1 MTNINKIIDGKM
13 YAEKLL
19 GEIHPLSKGF
29 LDNFNRKPCL
39 TVILVGDNP
48 ASKIYVKNKI
58 LIAKKIGIES
68 NEILLGSDVTED
80 ELIHHI
86 SILNKD
92 ENVDGILV
100 QLPLPKHI
108 SEKKIINIICP
119 SKDVDG
125 FHPKNFG
132 KLFIGDPKFIPCTPL
147 GCLYMLKHEIEDI
160 KGKNA
165 VIIGRSNIVGK
176 PMASLLLSSDCSVT
190 ITHSKSKNIEEHARK
205 ADILIVAVGI
215 PEMIDEK
222 FIKPGAVVIDVGINR
237 SVSKTNDNSG
247 NKGIL
252 VGDVKFENVLKIAKK
267 ITPVPGGVGPM
278 TIACLM
284 HNTVKAAYINK
295 IILFIDVGGLNSI
308 MH

>member
-1 MTNINKIIDGKM
+1 MTTINKIIDGKM

-132 KLFIGDPKFIPCTPL
+132 KLFMGDPKFIPCTPL

-295 IILFIDVGGLNSI
+295 KNDFINVLEGIL
-308 MH
+308 

>member
-1 MTNINKIIDGKM
+1 MTIINKIIDGKM

-29 LDNFNRKPCL
+29 LNNFNRKPCL

-58 LIAKKIGIES
+58 LIAKKIDIES
-68 NEILLGSDVTED
+68 REILLGSDITED

-92 ENVDGILV
+92 PNVDGILV

-108 SEKKIINIICP
+108 SEKKIINLISP

-125 FHPKNFG
+125 FHPENFG
-132 KLFIGDPKFIPCTPL
+132 KLFMGDPKFIPCTPL
-147 GCLYMLKHEIEDI
+147 GCLYMLKHEIDDI

-190 ITHSKSKNIEEHARK
+190 IIHSKSKNIEVHTRK

-215 PEMIDEK
+215 PQMIDEK
-222 FIKPGAVVIDVGINR
+222 FIKPDAIVIDVGINR
-237 SVSKTNDNSG
+237 LESKNNDNSS
-247 NKGIL
+247 NKGVL

-295 IILFIDVGGLNSI
+295 KNDFINVLEGIL
-308 MH
+308 

>member
-1 MTNINKIIDGKM
+1 MTIINKIIDGKM

-58 LIAKKIGIES
+58 LIAKKIDIES
-68 NEILLGSDVTED
+68 REILLGSDVTED

-92 ENVDGILV
+92 QNVDGILV

-108 SEKKIINIICP
+108 SEKKIINLISP
-119 SKDVDG
+119 LKDVDG

-132 KLFIGDPKFIPCTPL
+132 KLFMGDPKFIPCTPL

-190 ITHSKSKNIEEHARK
+190 ITHSKSKNIEEHTRK

-215 PEMIDEK
+215 PQMIDEK
-222 FIKPGAVVIDVGINR
+222 FIKPGAIVIDVGINR
-237 SVSKTNDNSG
+237 LESKNNDSSS
-247 NKGIL
+247 NKGVL
-252 VGDVKFENVLKIAKK
+252 VGDVKFEKVLKIAKK

-295 IILFIDVGGLNSI
+295 KNDFINVLEGIL
-308 MH
+308 

>member
-1 MTNINKIIDGKM
+1 MTTINKIIDGKM

-29 LDNFNRKPCL
+29 LDSFNRKPCL

-108 SEKKIINIICP
+108 LEKKIINIICP

-132 KLFIGDPKFIPCTPL
+132 KLFMGDPKFIPCTPL
-147 GCLYMLKHEIEDI
+147 GCLYMLKNEIEDI

-190 ITHSKSKNIEEHARK
+190 ITHSKTKNIEKHARK
-205 ADILIVAVGI
+205 ADILIIAVGI

-247 NKGIL
+247 NKGKL

-295 IILFIDVGGLNSI
+295 KNDFINVLEGIL
-308 MH
+308 

>member
-1 MTNINKIIDGKM
+1 MTIINKIIDGKI

-29 LDNFNRKPCL
+29 LNNFNRKPCL

-58 LIAKKIGIES
+58 LVAKKIDIES
-68 NEILLGSDVTED
+68 KEILLGSDITED
-80 ELIHHI
+80 ELIQHI
-86 SILNKD
+86 SVLNKD
-92 ENVDGILV
+92 QNVDGILV

-108 SEKKIINIICP
+108 SEKKIINLISP
-119 SKDVDG
+119 LKDVDG
-125 FHPKNFG
+125 FHPNNFG
-132 KLFIGDPKFIPCTPL
+132 KLFMGDPKFIPCTPL
-147 GCLYMLKHEIEDI
+147 GCLYMLKHEIDDI

-190 ITHSKSKNIEEHARK
+190 IIHSKSKNIEVHTRK

-215 PEMIDEK
+215 PQMIDEK
-222 FIKPGAVVIDVGINR
+222 FIKPDAIVIDVGINR
-237 SVSKTNDNSG
+237 LESKNNNNSS
-247 NKGIL
+247 NKGVL

-284 HNTVKAAYINK
+284 HNTIKAAYINK
-295 IILFIDVGGLNSI
+295 KNDFINVLEGIL
-308 MH
+308 

>member
-1 MTNINKIIDGKM
+1 MTIIDKIIDGKM

-19 GEIHPLSKGF
+19 KEIHPLSKEF
-29 LDNFNRKPCL
+29 LHNFNRKPCL

-58 LIAKKIGIES
+58 LVAKKIDIETR
-68 NEILLGSDVTED
+68 EILLSSDITED
-80 ELIHHI
+80 ELIKHI

-92 ENVDGILV
+92 QNVDGILV

-108 SEKKIINIICP
+108 SEKKIINLISP
-119 SKDVDG
+119 LKDVDG

-132 KLFIGDPKFIPCTPL
+132 KLFMGDPKFIPCTPL
-147 GCLYMLKHEIEDI
+147 GCLYMLKQEIEDI

-190 ITHSKSKNIEEHARK
+190 ITHSKSKNIEEYTRK

-222 FIKPGAVVIDVGINR
+222 FIKPGAIVIDVGINR
-237 SVSKTNDNSG
+237 LESKNNDNSS
-247 NKGIL
+247 NKGVL
-252 VGDVKFENVLKIAKK
+252 VGDVKFEKVLKIAKK

-284 HNTVKAAYINK
+284 HNTIKAAYINK
-295 IILFIDVGGLNSI
+295 KNDFINVLEGIL
-308 MH
+308 

>member
-1 MTNINKIIDGKM
+1 MAIVSKIIDGKM
-13 YAEKLL
+13 YAGKLL
-19 GEIHPLSKGF
+19 EEIYPLSKGF
-29 LDNFNRKPCL
+29 FDNFNRKPSL
-39 TVILVGDNP
+39 TVIIVGDNP

-58 LIAKKIGIES
+58 LIANKYGIDS
-68 NEILLGSDVTED
+68 KEIILASDVSED
-80 ELIHHI
+80 KLIKHI
-86 SILNKD
+86 STLNRD

-108 SEKKIINIICP
+108 SEKKIINIINP

-125 FHPKNFG
+125 FHPTNFG
-132 KLFIGDPKFIPCTPL
+132 KLFMGDSKFIPCTPL

-190 ITHSKSKNIEEHARK
+190 ITHSRTKNIQEHTRK

-215 PEMIDEK
+215 PEMIDET
-222 FIKPGAVVIDVGINR
+222 FIKPGAIVIDVGINR
-237 SVSKTNDNSG
+237 LKSKTKHNASD
-247 NKGIL
+247 KGIL
-252 VGDVKFENVLKIAKK
+252 VGDVKFENVLNTAKK

-295 IILFIDVGGLNSI
+295 KHDFINILEGIL
-308 MH
+308 

>member
-1 MTNINKIIDGKM
+1 MTTINKIIDGKM

-19 GEIHPLSKGF
+19 DEIHPLSKGF

-132 KLFIGDPKFIPCTPL
+132 KLFMGDPKFIPCTPL

-190 ITHSKSKNIEEHARK
+190 IIHSKTKNIEEHARK

-237 SVSKTNDNSG
+237 LVSKTNDNSG

-295 IILFIDVGGLNSI
+295 KNDFINVLEGIL
-308 MH
+308 

>member
-1 MTNINKIIDGKM
+1 MTIINKIIDGKM

-19 GEIHPLSKGF
+19 KEIHPLSKEF
-29 LDNFNRKPCL
+29 LHNFNRKPCL

-58 LIAKKIGIES
+58 LVAKKIDIETR
-68 NEILLGSDVTED
+68 EILLSSDITED
-80 ELIHHI
+80 ELIKHI

-92 ENVDGILV
+92 QNVDGILV

-108 SEKKIINIICP
+108 SEKRIINLISP
-119 SKDVDG
+119 LKDVDG

-132 KLFIGDPKFIPCTPL
+132 KLFMGDPKFIPCTPL

-190 ITHSKSKNIEEHARK
+190 ITHSKSKNIEEYTRK

-222 FIKPGAVVIDVGINR
+222 FIKPGAIVIDVGINR
-237 SVSKTNDNSG
+237 LESKNNDNSS
-247 NKGIL
+247 NKGVL
-252 VGDVKFENVLKIAKK
+252 VGDVKFEKVLKIAKK

-284 HNTVKAAYINK
+284 HNTIKAAYINK
-295 IILFIDVGGLNSI
+295 KNDFINVLEGIL
-308 MH
+308 

>member
-1 MTNINKIIDGKM
+1 MTTINKIIDGKM

-29 LDNFNRKPCL
+29 LDNFDRKPCL

-108 SEKKIINIICP
+108 LEKKIINIICP

-132 KLFIGDPKFIPCTPL
+132 KLFMGDPKFIPCTPL

-190 ITHSKSKNIEEHARK
+190 ITHSKTKNIEEHARK

-247 NKGIL
+247 NKGKL

-295 IILFIDVGGLNSI
+295 KNDFINVLEGIL
-308 MH
+308 

>member
-1 MTNINKIIDGKM
+1 MTTINKIIDGKM

-29 LDNFNRKPCL
+29 LDNFDRKPCL

-132 KLFIGDPKFIPCTPL
+132 KLFMGDPKFIPCTPL

-190 ITHSKSKNIEEHARK
+190 ITHSKTKNIEKHARK
-205 ADILIVAVGI
+205 ADILIIAVGI

-295 IILFIDVGGLNSI
+295 KNDFINVLEGIL
-308 MH
+308 

>member
-1 MTNINKIIDGKM
+1 MTIINKIIDGKM

-19 GEIHPLSKGF
+19 KEIHPLSKEF
-29 LDNFNRKPCL
+29 LHNFNRKPCL

-58 LIAKKIGIES
+58 LVAKKIDIETR
-68 NEILLGSDVTED
+68 EILLSSDITED
-80 ELIHHI
+80 ELIKHI

-92 ENVDGILV
+92 QNVDGILV

-108 SEKKIINIICP
+108 SEKKIINLISP
-119 SKDVDG
+119 LKDVDG

-132 KLFIGDPKFIPCTPL
+132 KLFMGDPKFIPCTPL
-147 GCLYMLKHEIEDI
+147 GCLYMLKQEIEDI

-190 ITHSKSKNIEEHARK
+190 ITHSKSKNIEEYTRK

-222 FIKPGAVVIDVGINR
+222 FIKPGAIVIDVGINR
-237 SVSKTNDNSG
+237 LESKNNDNSS
-247 NKGIL
+247 NKGVL
-252 VGDVKFENVLKIAKK
+252 VGDVKFEKVLKIAKK

-295 IILFIDVGGLNSI
+295 KNDFINVLEGIL
-308 MH
+308 

>member
-1 MTNINKIIDGKM
+1 MTIINKIIDGKM

-19 GEIHPLSKGF
+19 KEIHPLSKEF
-29 LDNFNRKPCL
+29 LHNFNRKPCL

-58 LIAKKIGIES
+58 LVAKKIDIETK
-68 NEILLGSDVTED
+68 EILLSSDITED
-80 ELIHHI
+80 ELIKHI

-92 ENVDGILV
+92 QNVDGILV

-108 SEKKIINIICP
+108 SEKRIINLISP
-119 SKDVDG
+119 LKDVDG

-132 KLFIGDPKFIPCTPL
+132 KLFMGDPKFIPCTPL
-147 GCLYMLKHEIEDI
+147 GCLYMLKQEIEDI

-190 ITHSKSKNIEEHARK
+190 IIHSKSKNIEVHTRK

-222 FIKPGAVVIDVGINR
+222 FIKPGAIVIDVGINR
-237 SVSKTNDNSG
+237 LESKNNDNSS
-247 NKGIL
+247 NKGVL
-252 VGDVKFENVLKIAKK
+252 VGDVKFEKVLKIAKK

-295 IILFIDVGGLNSI
+295 KNNFINVLEGIL
-308 MH
+308 

>member
-1 MTNINKIIDGKM
+1 MTIINKIIDGKM

-19 GEIHPLSKGF
+19 EEIHPLSKGF

-58 LIAKKIGIES
+58 LIAKKIDIES
-68 NEILLGSDVTED
+68 KEILLGSDVTED

-92 ENVDGILV
+92 QNVDGILV

-108 SEKKIINIICP
+108 SEKKIINLISP

-132 KLFIGDPKFIPCTPL
+132 KLFMGDPKFIPCTPL

-190 ITHSKSKNIEEHARK
+190 ITHSKSKNIEEHTRK

-222 FIKPGAVVIDVGINR
+222 FIKPDAIVIDVGINR
-237 SVSKTNDNSG
+237 LESKNNDNSS
-247 NKGIL
+247 NKGVL
-252 VGDVKFENVLKIAKK
+252 VGDVKFEKVLKIAKK

-295 IILFIDVGGLNSI
+295 KNDFINVLEGIL
-308 MH
+308 

>member
-1 MTNINKIIDGKM
+1 MTTTNKIIDGKM

-19 GEIHPLSKGF
+19 GEIHPLSKEF

-68 NEILLGSDVTED
+68 KEILLDTDVTED
-80 ELIHHI
+80 KLIHHI

-190 ITHSKSKNIEEHARK
+190 ITHSKTENIEVHTKK

-222 FIKPGAVVIDVGINR
+222 FIKPGAIVIDVGINR
-237 SVSKTNDNSG
+237 LESKNNDNSN
-247 NKGIL
+247 NKGVL
-252 VGDVKFENVLKIAKK
+252 VGDVKLEKVLKIVKK

-284 HNTVKAAYINK
+284 HNTVKAAYVNKKNDFINVLEG
-295 IILFIDVGGLNSI
+295 IL
-308 MH
+308 

>member
-1 MTNINKIIDGKM
+1 MTIINKIIDGKM

-29 LDNFNRKPCL
+29 LNNFNRKPCL

-58 LIAKKIGIES
+58 LIAKKIDIES
-68 NEILLGSDVTED
+68 REILLGSDVTED

-92 ENVDGILV
+92 PNVDGILV

-108 SEKKIINIICP
+108 SEKKIINLISP

-125 FHPKNFG
+125 FHPENFG
-132 KLFIGDPKFIPCTPL
+132 KLFMGDPKFIPCTPL

-190 ITHSKSKNIEEHARK
+190 IIHSKSKNIEVHTRK

-215 PEMIDEK
+215 PQMIDEK
-222 FIKPGAVVIDVGINR
+222 FIKPDAIVIDVGINR
-237 SVSKTNDNSG
+237 LESKNNDNSS
-247 NKGIL
+247 NKGVL
-252 VGDVKFENVLKIAKK
+252 VGDVKFEKVLKIAKK

-284 HNTVKAAYINK
+284 HNTVKAAYMNKKHNFINV
-295 IILFIDVGGLNSI
+295 LEGNL
-308 MH
+308 

>member
-1 MTNINKIIDGKM
+1 MTIINKIIDGKM

-19 GEIHPLSKGF
+19 EEIHPLSKEF
-29 LDNFNRKPCL
+29 VHNFNRKPCL
-39 TVILVGDNP
+39 TVILVGDNS

-58 LIAKKIGIES
+58 LIAKKIDIES
-68 NEILLGSDVTED
+68 REILLGSDITEE

-92 ENVDGILV
+92 QNVDGILV

-108 SEKKIINIICP
+108 SEKKIINLISP

-125 FHPKNFG
+125 FHPENFG
-132 KLFIGDPKFIPCTPL
+132 KLFMGDPKFIPCTPL
-147 GCLYMLKHEIEDI
+147 GCLYMLKHEIDDI

-190 ITHSKSKNIEEHARK
+190 IIHSKSKNIEVHTRK

-215 PEMIDEK
+215 PQMIDEK
-222 FIKPGAVVIDVGINR
+222 FIKPDAIVIDVGINR
-237 SVSKTNDNSG
+237 LETKNNDNPS
-247 NKGIL
+247 NKGVL

-284 HNTVKAAYINK
+284 YNTVKAAYINK
-295 IILFIDVGGLNSI
+295 KNDFINVLEGIL
-308 MH
+308 

>member
-1 MTNINKIIDGKM
+1 MTTTNKIIDGKM

-29 LDNFNRKPCL
+29 LNNFNRKPCL

-58 LIAKKIGIES
+58 LIAKKIDIES
-68 NEILLGSDVTED
+68 REILLGSDVTED

-92 ENVDGILV
+92 PNVDGILV

-108 SEKKIINIICP
+108 SEKKIINLISP

-125 FHPKNFG
+125 FHPENFG
-132 KLFIGDPKFIPCTPL
+132 KLFMGDPKFIPCTPL
-147 GCLYMLKHEIEDI
+147 GCLYMLKHEIDDI

-190 ITHSKSKNIEEHARK
+190 IIHSKSKNIEVHTRK

-215 PEMIDEK
+215 PQMIDEK
-222 FIKPGAVVIDVGINR
+222 FIKPDAIVIDVGINR
-237 SVSKTNDNSG
+237 LESKNNDNSS
-247 NKGIL
+247 NKGVL

-295 IILFIDVGGLNSI
+295 KNDFINVLEGIL
-308 MH
+308 

>member
-1 MTNINKIIDGKM
+1 MTIINKIIDGKI

-19 GEIHPLSKGF
+19 EEIYPLSKGF
-29 LDNFNRKPCL
+29 LDNFNRKPSL
-39 TVILVGDNP
+39 TVIQVGDNH
-48 ASKIYVKNKI
+48 ASNIYVKNKI
-58 LIAKKIGIES
+58 LTAKKNGIES
-68 NEILLGSDVTED
+68 KEILLASDVSED
-80 ELIHHI
+80 ELMRHI

-108 SEKKIINIICP
+108 SEKKIINIIDP

-125 FHPKNFG
+125 FHPTNFG
-132 KLFIGDPKFIPCTPL
+132 KLFMGDSKFIPCTPL
-147 GCLYMLKHEIEDI
+147 GCLYMLKHEVKDI

-165 VIIGRSNIVGK
+165 VIVGRSNIVGK

-190 ITHSKSKNIEEHARK
+190 ITHSRTKNIQEHTRK

-222 FIKPGAVVIDVGINR
+222 FIKPGAIIIDVGINR
-237 SVSKTNDNSG
+237 LETKTKDNTSSKG
-247 NKGIL
+247 VI
-252 VGDVKFENVLKIAKK
+252 VGDVKFEKVLKIAKK

-295 IILFIDVGGLNSI
+295 KNDFINVLEGIL
-308 MH
+308 

>member
-1 MTNINKIIDGKM
+1 MTIINKIIDGKM

-29 LDNFNRKPCL
+29 LNNFNRKPCL

-58 LIAKKIGIES
+58 LIAKKIDIES
-68 NEILLGSDVTED
+68 REILLGSDVTED

-92 ENVDGILV
+92 PNVDGILV

-108 SEKKIINIICP
+108 SEKKIINLISP

-125 FHPKNFG
+125 FHPENFG
-132 KLFIGDPKFIPCTPL
+132 KLFMGDPKFIPCTPL
-147 GCLYMLKHEIEDI
+147 GCLYLLKHEIDDI

-190 ITHSKSKNIEEHARK
+190 IIHSKSKNIEVHTRK

-215 PEMIDEK
+215 PQMIDEK
-222 FIKPGAVVIDVGINR
+222 FIKPDAIVIDVGINR
-237 SVSKTNDNSG
+237 LESKNNNNSSS
-247 NKGIL
+247 KGIL

-295 IILFIDVGGLNSI
+295 KNDFINVLEGIL
-308 MH
+308 

>member
-1 MTNINKIIDGKM
+1 MTIINKIIDGKM

-19 GEIHPLSKGF
+19 KEIHPLSKEF
-29 LDNFNRKPCL
+29 LHNFNRKPCL

-58 LIAKKIGIES
+58 LVAKKIDIETK
-68 NEILLGSDVTED
+68 EILLSSDITED
-80 ELIHHI
+80 ELIKHI

-92 ENVDGILV
+92 QNVDGILV

-108 SEKKIINIICP
+108 SEKKIINLISP
-119 SKDVDG
+119 LKDVDG

-132 KLFIGDPKFIPCTPL
+132 KLFMGDPKFIPCTPL
-147 GCLYMLKHEIEDI
+147 GCLYMLKHEIEDL

-190 ITHSKSKNIEEHARK
+190 ITHSKSKNIEEYTRK

-222 FIKPGAVVIDVGINR
+222 FIKPGAIVIDVGINR
-237 SVSKTNDNSG
+237 LVSTNNDNSS
-247 NKGIL
+247 NKGVL
-252 VGDVKFENVLKIAKK
+252 VGDVKFEKVLKIAKK

-295 IILFIDVGGLNSI
+295 KNDFINVLEGIL
-308 MH
+308 

>member
-1 MTNINKIIDGKM
+1 MSVINKIIDGKM
-13 YAEKLL
+13 YAKKLL
-19 GEIHPLSKGF
+19 NEIHPLSKRF
-29 LDNFNRKPCL
+29 FVNFNRKPCL
-39 TVILVGDNP
+39 TVIVVGDNP

-58 LIAKKIGIES
+58 LIAKKIDIES
-68 NEILLGSDVTED
+68 KEILLDSDVTED
-80 ELIHHI
+80 KLIQHI
-86 SILNKD
+86 STLNKD
-92 ENVDGILV
+92 QNVDGILV

-108 SEKKIINIICP
+108 SEKKIINLINP

-132 KLFIGDPKFIPCTPL
+132 KLFMGDPKFIQCTPL

-190 ITHSKSKNIEEHARK
+190 ITHSKSKNIEEHTRK

-222 FIKPGAVVIDVGINR
+222 FIKPGAIVIDVGINR
-237 SVSKTNDNSG
+237 LESKNNDDSS

-252 VGDVKFENVLKIAKK
+252 VGDVKFEKVLKIAKK

-295 IILFIDVGGLNSI
+295 KNDFINVLEGIL
-308 MH
+308 

>member
-1 MTNINKIIDGKM
+1 MTTINKIIDGKM

-29 LDNFNRKPCL
+29 LDSFNRKPCL

-68 NEILLGSDVTED
+68 KEVLLGSDVTED

-125 FHPKNFG
+125 FHPENFG
-132 KLFIGDPKFIPCTPL
+132 KLFMGDSKFIPCTPL

-295 IILFIDVGGLNSI
+295 KNDFINVLEGIL
-308 MH
+308 

>member
-1 MTNINKIIDGKM
+1 MTTTNKIIDGKM

-19 GEIHPLSKGF
+19 GEIHPLSKEF

-176 PMASLLLSSDCSVT
+176 PMASLLLSSNCTVT
-190 ITHSKSKNIEEHARK
+190 ITHSRTKNIQEHTRK

-215 PEMIDEK
+215 PAMIDET
-222 FIKPGAVVIDVGINR
+222 FIKPGAIVIDVGINR
-237 SVSKTNDNSG
+237 LEPRNRHNAN
-247 NKGIL
+247 NKSLLI
-252 VGDVKFENVLKIAKK
+252 GDVNFEKVLNTAKK

-278 TIACLM
+278 TIAMLLK
-284 HNTVKAAYINK
+284 HTTNSYKKNLYITK
-295 IILFIDVGGLNSI
+295 WMMEGK
-308 MH
+308 

>member
-1 MTNINKIIDGKM
+1 MTIINKIIDGKM
-13 YAEKLL
+13 YAQKLL

-29 LDNFNRKPCL
+29 LNNFNRKPCL

-58 LIAKKIGIES
+58 LVAKKIDIES
-68 NEILLGSDVTED
+68 KEILLSSNITED
-80 ELIHHI
+80 ELIQHI
-86 SILNKD
+86 SVLNKD
-92 ENVDGILV
+92 QNVDGILV

-108 SEKKIINIICP
+108 SEKKIINLISP
-119 SKDVDG
+119 LKDVDG

-132 KLFIGDPKFIPCTPL
+132 KLFMGDPKFIPCTPL

-190 ITHSKSKNIEEHARK
+190 ITHSKSKNIEEHTRK

-222 FIKPGAVVIDVGINR
+222 FIKPGAIVIDVGINR
-237 SVSKTNDNSG
+237 LESKSIDNSI
-247 NKGIL
+247 NKKVI
-252 VGDVKFENVLKIAKK
+252 VGDVKFEKVLKIAKK

-295 IILFIDVGGLNSI
+295 KNDFINVLEGIL
-308 MH
+308 

>member
-1 MTNINKIIDGKM
+1 MTIINKIIDGKM

-19 GEIHPLSKGF
+19 EEIHPLSKRF
-29 LDNFNRKPCL
+29 LINFNRKPCL

-58 LIAKKIGIES
+58 LIAKKIDIES
-68 NEILLGSDVTED
+68 KEIILGSDVTED

-92 ENVDGILV
+92 QNVDGILV

-108 SEKKIINIICP
+108 SEKKIINIISP

-132 KLFIGDPKFIPCTPL
+132 KLFMGNPKFIPCTPL

-190 ITHSKSKNIEEHARK
+190 ITHSKSKNIEEHTRK

-215 PEMIDEK
+215 PEIIDEK
-222 FIKPGAVVIDVGINR
+222 FIKKGAIVIDVGINR
-237 SVSKTNDNSG
+237 SESKNNDNSS
-247 NKGIL
+247 NKGVL
-252 VGDVKFENVLKIAKK
+252 VGDVKFEKVLKIAKK

-295 IILFIDVGGLNSI
+295 KNDFINVLEGIL
-308 MH
+308 

>member
-1 MTNINKIIDGKM
+1 MTIINKIINGKM
-13 YAEKLL
+13 YAQKLL
-19 GEIHPLSKGF
+19 GEIHPLSKDF
-29 LDNFNRKPCL
+29 LHNFNRKPCL
-39 TVILVGDNP
+39 TVIIVGDNP

-58 LIAKKIGIES
+58 LVAKKIDIES
-68 NEILLGSDVTED
+68 KEILLSSDITED
-80 ELIHHI
+80 ELIQHI
-86 SILNKD
+86 SVLNKD
-92 ENVDGILV
+92 QNVDGILV

-108 SEKKIINIICP
+108 SEKKIINLISP
-119 SKDVDG
+119 LKDVDG

-132 KLFIGDPKFIPCTPL
+132 KLLMGDPKFIPCTPL

-176 PMASLLLSSDCSVT
+176 PMASLLLSSDCTVT
-190 ITHSKSKNIEEHARK
+190 ITHSKTKNIEKHTRK

-222 FIKPGAVVIDVGINR
+222 FIKSGAIVIDVGINR
-237 SVSKTNDNSG
+237 LESKNNSNSN
-247 NKGIL
+247 NKGVI
-252 VGDVKFENVLKIAKK
+252 VGDVKFEKVLKIAKK

-295 IILFIDVGGLNSI
+295 KNDFINVLEGIL
-308 MH
+308 

>member
-1 MTNINKIIDGKM
+1 MTIINKIIDGKM
-13 YAEKLL
+13 YAGKLL
-19 GEIHPLSKGF
+19 EEIYPLSKGF
-29 LDNFNRKPCL
+29 LDNFNREPSL
-39 TVILVGDNP
+39 TVIQVGDNP

-58 LIAKKIGIES
+58 LTAKKNGIKS
-68 NEILLGSDVTED
+68 KEILLASDVSED

-108 SEKKIINIICP
+108 SEKKIINIIDP

-125 FHPKNFG
+125 FHPTNFG
-132 KLFIGDPKFIPCTPL
+132 NLFMGDSKFIPCTPL
-147 GCLYMLKHEIEDI
+147 GCLYMLKHEIQDI

-165 VIIGRSNIVGK
+165 VIVGRSNIVGK

-190 ITHSKSKNIEEHARK
+190 ITHSKSKNIQEHTRK

-215 PEMIDEK
+215 PELIDEK
-222 FIKPGAVVIDVGINR
+222 FIKPDAIVIDVGINR
-237 SVSKTNDNSG
+237 LETKTTDNAS
-247 NKGIL
+247 NKGVI
-252 VGDVKFENVLKIAKK
+252 VGDVKFEKVLKIAKK

-295 IILFIDVGGLNSI
+295 KNDFINVLEGI
-308 MH
+308 